1 MRLCD
6 QRAGRRAARK
16 GSPPRITRPEHARG
30 ALEGLEVQEREMSGG
45 GDRRSG
51 SRADR
56 SGSPSP
62 PRLRWPSEQGRK
74 PQPETNVE
82 REAPPNPAAFKRDR
96 SDVETVVDSR
106 ALSGLLERASREK
119 PLPASSQRAASGLRP
134 MERLL
139 QDRLV
144 LEGLRQLG
152 LAVAIVLI
160 LGFVSLRIFSPRDA
174 SVGPADDGTS
184 RAPSPVPGPTAPKEA
199 AILLRSGP
207 KLNVEFDR
215 AAPAG
220 QPLPLRVTVGD
231 APEGSTIV
239 VSGLGPGATLSA
251 GENRDVE
258 WRLGLADLSDVSVMP
273 AKDFVGT
280 MILGVEMR
288 LPDGGVAARRTIK
301 LEWTGE
307 ALAQRANEAAQANAT
322 SASSGTPAAAR
333 ATHEAA
339 PAAEGVKEKQVARAM
354 PPQVE
359 TPAQAEPA
367 PKSAAARAEPGEGEA
382 ARVTPCFAKL
392 DGKVVLQGNCR
403 TVWTQRK
410 SVTFESGEKRLS
422 ITLDHDRVWRL
433 KWNGEDKGKIYKREE
448 CWGSDKAFVCEH
460 PPRPKPKS

>member
-1 MRLCD
+1 
-6 QRAGRRAARK
+6 
-16 GSPPRITRPEHARG
+16 
-30 ALEGLEVQEREMSGG
+30 
-45 GDRRSG
+45 
-51 SRADR
+51 
-56 SGSPSP
+56 
-62 PRLRWPSEQGRK
+62 
-74 PQPETNVE
+74 
-82 REAPPNPAAFKRDR
+82 
-96 SDVETVVDSR
+96 
-106 ALSGLLERASREK
+106 
-119 PLPASSQRAASGLRP
+119 
-134 MERLL
+134 
-139 QDRLV
+139 
-144 LEGLRQLG
+144 
-152 LAVAIVLI
+152 
-160 LGFVSLRIFSPRDA
+160 
-174 SVGPADDGTS
+174 
-184 RAPSPVPGPTAPKEA
+184 
-199 AILLRSGP
+199 
-207 KLNVEFDR
+207 
-215 AAPAG
+215 
-220 QPLPLRVTVGD
+220 
-231 APEGSTIV
+231 
-239 VSGLGPGATLSA
+239 
-251 GENRDVE
+251 
-258 WRLGLADLSDVSVMP
+258 
-273 AKDFVGT
+273 
-280 MILGVEMR
+280 

>member
-1 MRLCD
+1 
-6 QRAGRRAARK
+6 
-16 GSPPRITRPEHARG
+16 
-30 ALEGLEVQEREMSGG
+30 
-45 GDRRSG
+45 
-51 SRADR
+51 
-56 SGSPSP
+56 
-62 PRLRWPSEQGRK
+62 
-74 PQPETNVE
+74 
-82 REAPPNPAAFKRDR
+82 
-96 SDVETVVDSR
+96 
-106 ALSGLLERASREK
+106 
-119 PLPASSQRAASGLRP
+119 

-139 QDRLV
+139 QDRFV

-152 LAVAIVLI
+152 LAVAIVLV
-160 LGFVSLRIFSPRDA
+160 LGFVSLRIFSPHEA

-199 AILLRSGP
+199 AILLRTGP
-207 KLNVEFDR
+207 TLNVEFDR

-231 APEGSTIV
+231 APDGSTIV
-239 VSGLGPGATLSA
+239 ISGLGPEATLSA

-258 WRLGLADLSDVSVMP
+258 WRLGLADLSNLSLIP
-273 AKDFVGT
+273 PKNFVGT
-280 MILGVEMR
+280 MILGVELR
-288 LPDGGVAARRTIK
+288 LPDGGVAGRRTIK

-307 ALAQRANEAAQANAT
+307 PVAQRANDAAQASPPPP
-322 SASSGTPAAAR
+322 SASSGTPAAA
-333 ATHEAA
+333 TTSPEAA
-339 PAAEGVKEKQVARAM
+339 PAAEGVKEEKQLARAM

-367 PKSAAARAEPGEGEA
+367 PESAAARAEPGEGEA

-433 KWNGEDKGKIYKREE
+433 KWNGEDKGKIYKHDD
-448 CWGSDKAFVCEH
+448 CWGSDKAYVCEH
-460 PPRPKPKS
+460 GLKAKSAR